1 MLPPTLF
8 MGAGVYFLF
17 GIEGGVGQTLV
28 VRKQQKK
35 KNKQVF

>member
-8 MGAGVYFLF
+8 MAAAVEFLF

-28 VRKQQKK
+28 AQKQ
-35 KNKQVF
+35 